1 MHASNMNLSQE
12 KLNAEHPLT
21 DENLSFF
28 DKYFKPLDE
37 LVELRPAKPQIT
49 LHLSHEDDEYW
60 EKQKAL
66 MVRTMNESKART
78 GRF

>member
-1 MHASNMNLSQE
+1 MAIDQE
-12 KLNAEHPLT
+12 KLNAENPLT
-21 DENLSFF
+21 DENLAFF

-49 LHLSHEDDEYW
+49 LHVSKESDEYW
-60 EKQKAL
+60 EEHKKL
-66 MVRTMNESKART
+66 MVKTMEESKART